1 MKAHNHI
8 NSSNRYTTVIQ
19 VVKHF
24 AFRVWA
30 TLLLGGL
37 LSLTLLSVWQSP
49 MALEWLI
56 VPVAAVFSL
65 MFFLIAWI
73 SNRVGISQIER
84 LRDEAAEW
92 ERAGLPDEA
101 EAVFQKALALYDSF
115 LLSPRS
121 KKKSAVALIAQMA
134 RFYLARAN
142 KNHDTE
148 AFILTYLAAHPE
160 DGEFAENWLQQIDS
174 QHLLEKK
181 YQDVADRIGIVLPDN
196 IQIQQLLAKLY
207 LSARRTDFPAQQVY
221 RRALSGEGATA
232 TDIIMKLAAIFMDEG
247 RADERALDI
256 YLKAFQID
264 SNNERIIKGIAACV
278 RWVPQTEKT
287 ADLLQKAHQLID
299 GISEV
304 KLTQMPAGFMP
315 SRPAPPRKEKMA
327 LNTLKAAWSLLYRF
341 IKTLLFVVTFLGRG
355 GIKIVAWLIDIVKTS
370 RKARS
375 LLKWSLV
382 GIFAV
387 AIIILMVNTIGYFV
401 KTAMSD
407 RQQRRAAESAV
418 TDPFTLQVAA
428 YLKPEHAKQ
437 YVATLKKLNIDAY
450 WTEAVGNNKNW
461 YQVRVSHF
469 PDKKS
474 AIAYGEALKS
484 KGIIN
489 DFFVANY

>member
-1 MKAHNHI
+1 M
-8 NSSNRYTTVIQ
+8 IQ

-37 LSLTLLSVWQSP
+37 LCLTLLSLWQSV
-49 MALEWLI
+49 MGLEWLI
-56 VPVAAVFSL
+56 VPVAVVFSL
-65 MFFLIAWI
+65 MFFLIGGL
-73 SNRVGISQIER
+73 SSRMGISQIEH
-84 LRDEAAEW
+84 LQDEAAVW

-101 EAVFQKALALYDSF
+101 EAVFQKALAVYDSF

-134 RFYLARAN
+134 RFYLARAG
-142 KNHDTE
+142 KNNDTE

-160 DGEFAENWLQQIDS
+160 DNEFAENWLQQIDS
-174 QHLLEKK
+174 QHLLDKK
-181 YQDVADRIGIVLPDN
+181 YQDVADRIGSVLPDN

-221 RRALSGEGATA
+221 RRALSGEETA
-232 TDIIMKLAAIFMDEG
+232 AADIIMALAAIFMDEG

-264 SNNERIIKGIAACV
+264 SHNEQIIKGIAACV
-278 RWVPQTEKT
+278 HWIPQTEKT
-287 ADLLQKAHQLID
+287 ADLLQKARQLLD
-299 GISEV
+299 GISGI
-304 KLTQMPAGFMP
+304 KLPKIPADFKSLP
-315 SRPAPPRKEKMA
+315 RPAPPRKNRMA
-327 LNTLKAAWSLLYRF
+327 LNTLKAAGSLLYRF

-355 GIKIVAWLIDIVKTS
+355 GIKTVAWLIDIFKTS

-382 GIFAV
+382 GIFTI
-387 AIIILMVNTIGYFV
+387 AIMVLMVNTIGYFI

-407 RQQRRAAESAV
+407 REQRRAAESAV
-418 TDPFTLQVAA
+418 TDPYTLQVAA
-428 YLKPEHAKQ
+428 YLKPEHAKA

-474 AIAYGEALKS
+474 AIAYGESLKS